1 MAVRSIDLKVIVGL
15 GNPGPKYTE
24 TRHNAG
30 FWFIE
35 QVARKYSATFRPE
48 KKFHGEVAKI
58 SLQGKDIWLLKPDTF
73 MNRSGLA
80 VQSLLSFY
88 RITAEQL
95 LVAHD
100 EIDLPPGTA
109 KLKTGGGHGGHNGL
123 RDIMMCVI
131 PSNAVLADR
140 FLERYDG
147 FSIGSNDMTQ
157 FTLGLDRDSAI
168 IAELFD
174 ERDDAV
180 KAMLSMAIRACNQAG
195 KYFGI
200 CGQGPSDHPELAQ
213 WLRDEGIESVSLN
226 TDTVV
231 ETWM

>member
-30 FWFIE
+30 FWFIDE
-35 QVARKYSATFRPE
+35 VARKYSATLRPD

-58 SLQGKDIWLLKPDTF
+58 SLEGKDIWLLKPDTF

-80 VQSLLSFY
+80 VQSLMSFY
-88 RITAEQL
+88 RITAVQL

-123 RDIMMCVI
+123 RDLISQLGTNDFHRLRIGVGH
-131 PSNAVLADR
+131 PGSKDQVVDYVLHNASRDDR
-140 FLERYDG
+140 IL
-147 FSIGSNDMTQ
+147 I
-157 FTLGLDRDSAI
+157 DRDI
-168 IAELFD
+168 
-174 ERDDAV
+174 DDAV
-180 KAMLSMAIRACNQAG
+180 SVM
-195 KYFGI
+195 
-200 CGQGPSDHPELAQ
+200 PELASGALEQ
-213 WLRDEGIESVSLN
+213 AMQKLHSK
-226 TDTVV
+226 
-231 ETWM
+231 

>member
-1 MAVRSIDLKVIVGL
+1 MAVRSIDLRVIVGL

-35 QVARKYSATFRPE
+35 EVARKYSATFRPD

-58 SLQGKDIWLLKPDTF
+58 SLEGKEIWLLKPGTF
-73 MNRSGLA
+73 MNRSGLS

-88 RITAEQL
+88 RFTAEQL

-123 RDIMMCVI
+123 RDIISQLGSKDFHRLRIGVGH
-131 PSNAVLADR
+131 PGSKDQVVDYVLHDASRDDR
-140 FLERYDG
+140 IL
-147 FSIGSNDMTQ
+147 I
-157 FTLGLDRDSAI
+157 DRDI
-168 IAELFD
+168 
-174 ERDDAV
+174 DDAV
-180 KAMLSMAIRACNQAG
+180 SVM
-195 KYFGI
+195 
-200 CGQGPSDHPELAQ
+200 PELASGALEQ
-213 WLRDEGIESVSLN
+213 AMQKLHSR
-226 TDTVV
+226 
-231 ETWM
+231 

>member
-1 MAVRSIDLKVIVGL
+1 VAVRSIDLKVIVGL

-35 QVARKYSATFRPE
+35 EVARKYSATFRSE
-48 KKFHGEVAKI
+48 NKFHGEVAKI
-58 SLQGKDIWLLKPDTF
+58 SLEGKDIWLLKPDTF

-123 RDIMMCVI
+123 RDIISQLGTKDFHRLRIGVGH
-131 PSNAVLADR
+131 PGSKDQVVDYVLHNASRDDR
-140 FLERYDG
+140 IL
-147 FSIGSNDMTQ
+147 I
-157 FTLGLDRDSAI
+157 DRDI
-168 IAELFD
+168 
-174 ERDDAV
+174 DDAV
-180 KAMLSMAIRACNQAG
+180 SVM
-195 KYFGI
+195 
-200 CGQGPSDHPELAQ
+200 PELASGALEQ
-213 WLRDEGIESVSLN
+213 AMQKLHSK
-226 TDTVV
+226 
-231 ETWM
+231 